1 MSIIDNAEADFRS
14 KLNGSLQHIEVPEWG
29 EDGEPLK
36 VFFKPLINFKQQEK
50 VFALTQAGKIG
61 EAVAQTLIIRAL
73 DEEGKPLFQQHEL
86 DKMMR
91 FVDPTV
97 ISRVVNLMAQE
108 EAMDSDNLKKS

>member
-29 EDGEPLK
+29 ENGEPLK
-36 VFFKPLINFKQQEK
+36 IYYKPLVNFKQQEK

-73 DEEGKPLFQQHEL
+73 DEDGKPLFHQGEL
-86 DKMMR
+86 EKMMR
-91 FVDPTV
+91 FVDPSV
-97 ISRVVNLMAQE
+97 ISRVVNLMAPEDQLDTE
-108 EAMDSDNLKKS
+108 DLKKS